1 MQSNE
6 NDTTG
11 TCYVPRPL
19 GCSLGTKPDPVQR
32 GLRGNEG
39 IHTACK
45 RWREDMLRIGG
56 WNSTLKTVVF
66 WNMTQ
71 WNW

>member
-6 NDTTG
+6 SVTTG
-11 TCYVPRPL
+11 TCNAPRPL

-39 IHTACK
+39 IQTACK
-45 RWREDMLRIGG
+45 RWREDMLRTG
-56 WNSTLKTVVF
+56 
-66 WNMTQ
+66 
-71 WNW
+71 